1 MPSPSAESESI
12 VPERTPSCQL
22 HVSTPGVS
30 RLISPR
36 TGDTTTPSDGH
47 NTARFTPVRGTAQ
60 EVTHT
65 ASRRTGPRRWLRAV
79 RWLIAAG
86 LHSKATATTLRIAED
101 LAKRM
106 DYSTG
111 HVRYCIDEM
120 VARLG
125 ISKASIKRHIGYLRE
140 LGALAWVQHGT
151 RTNVRAAM
159 GLKGYAATATV
170 YAAAIP
176 PSYDHA
182 MGHRIIGTGY
192 TARIIIDQRGPV
204 IPTQPR
210 NPVDNPPVDNSSS
223 DALEP
228 PSLTCVEEE
237 GKLKVVEGV
246 TTTAERSPKTSAAPT
261 KTAKSSSG
269 KKRATI
275 LGAIVTAA
283 GMHLGDKLAQAI
295 RRRVFWTRNATHEQ
309 LRWVCADMGEQ
320 QWSEDQAV
328 RFVVEAGHT
337 HKAGFAWNPDRP
349 HRLIAAELRAHQ
361 ERQEQEQQD
370 HEARTQAVAW
380 GDSTAA
386 RDLASLAA
394 LFGPAAP
401 EPEPER
407 TDEDRERAR
416 LYGWNDW
423 QEVAAHLAED
433 QDDAID
439 LYGED
444 ICKFAIGKQALL
456 ERRGAWV

>member
-1 MPSPSAESESI
+1 VPSPSAESESI

-22 HVSTPGVS
+22 HIPTSGNS

-36 TGDTTTPSDGH
+36 TGDTTTPADDH

-65 ASRRTGPRRWLRAV
+65 ASRRSGPRKWLRTV

-111 HVRYCIDEM
+111 HVRYCLDEM

-125 ISKASIKRHIGYLRE
+125 ISKASIKRHVGYLRE

-151 RTNVRAAM
+151 RTNIRAAM

-176 PSYDHA
+176 PAYDHA

-223 DALEP
+223 GALEP

-237 GKLKVVEGV
+237 GKLKVVGGCNYTSQARRDGESPTQSTSKNRSSSTGRHALQVAEDIRITRLVRALVNWTQQEGLRRLAFSLRPLIDRGLDSYAIAEYLHGMCSGMRWKPKAPAAYISTVLTDQEQRTQQQAEAQARYELENPLEGV
-246 TTTAERSPKTSAAPT
+246 FNASAHQQHDVMAALQQGLARYQQTA
-261 KTAKSSSG
+261 TANGWDDLSHG
-269 KKRATI
+269 ETATWD
-275 LGAIVTAA
+275 A
-283 GMHLGDKLAQAI
+283 
-295 RRRVFWTRNATHEQ
+295 E
-309 LRWVCADMGEQ
+309 ADM
-320 QWSEDQAV
+320 
-328 RFVVEAGHT
+328 
-337 HKAGFAWNPDRP
+337 
-349 HRLIAAELRAHQ
+349 AAFL
-361 ERQEQEQQD
+361 
-370 HEARTQAVAW
+370 
-380 GDSTAA
+380 GS
-386 RDLASLAA
+386 
-394 LFGPAAP
+394 PA
-401 EPEPER
+401 
-407 TDEDRERAR
+407 
-416 LYGWNDW
+416 
-423 QEVAAHLAED
+423 
-433 QDDAID
+433 
-439 LYGED
+439 
-444 ICKFAIGKQALL
+444 
-456 ERRGAWV
+456 